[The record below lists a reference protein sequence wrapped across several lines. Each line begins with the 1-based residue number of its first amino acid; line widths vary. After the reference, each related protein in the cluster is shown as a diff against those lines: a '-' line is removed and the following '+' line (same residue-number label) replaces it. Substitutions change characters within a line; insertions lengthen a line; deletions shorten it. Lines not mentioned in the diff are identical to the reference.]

1 MARVKRGNRRVQR
14 RKKYLRLAKGYFGAK
29 GKLHRYAKEA
39 VERALKFAYVG
50 RKVRKRDFRRLWII
64 RINAAARSHGLSY
77 SQFMHGL
84 KLADIRLDRKL
95 LADLAVNDATAFAE
109 LASLVKQALAG
120 QQAA

>member
-14 RKKYLRLAKGYFGAK
+14 RKKYLRLAKGYLGAK